1 MNLTEK
7 ILQIEI
13 QNVPNYPVRV
23 ETCEAL
29 LLPGGDVRVT
39 GTVINKGLSRVQAP
53 YLYFTVHDR
62 FGMVLREENVTA
74 GVKALQGGEETTIEV
89 RIPDCAGSSTFVRV
103 FAST

>member
-1 MNLTEK
+1 MSENQRQ
-7 ILQIEI
+7 LQLDI

-23 ETCEAL
+23 ETCEAV
-29 LLPGGDVRVT
+29 LLPSGDVKIT
-39 GTVINKGLSRVQAP
+39 GTVINTSLTRVQAP

-62 FGMVLREENVTA
+62 FGMILREENVAA

-89 RIPDCAGSSTFVRV
+89 HIPDCAGSSNFVRV